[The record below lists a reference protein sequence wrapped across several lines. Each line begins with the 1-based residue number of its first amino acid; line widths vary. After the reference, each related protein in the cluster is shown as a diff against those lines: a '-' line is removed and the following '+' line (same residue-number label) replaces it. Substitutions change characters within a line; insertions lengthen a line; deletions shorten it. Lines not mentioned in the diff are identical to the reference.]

1 MVVTVVDAS
10 TLQPLIKNSS
20 EVDDLVTALI
30 RKLGTLQQTMDKAG
44 SITDEIAETAR
55 NNTNTTSQQS
65 MVLFNK
71 VDLLA
76 ERERKILK
84 EVMNYL
90 KKDQGFYICGFSCKT
105 LEGLDTFLEMLKG
118 TVSKL

>member
-20 EVDDLVTALI
+20 EIDDLVTALI
-30 RKLGTLQQTMDKAG
+30 RKLGTLQRTMDKAG
-44 SITDEIAETAR
+44 SITDEIAD
-55 NNTNTTSQQS
+55 NDTTSQQS